1 MGFEPKPAP
10 AGDINQ
16 VSEVATA
23 VNRRASGFNHSPTC
37 ALLDV
42 EERLKFD
49 ALRLRA
55 AATSETWFMS
65 PAGAGLGSNPIPD
78 YIFLAT
84 SEADPVI
91 D

>member
-16 VSEVATA
+16 FLRSRLPLTRGHRTLTTPQRGTVHTLAEW
-23 VNRRASGFNHSPTC
+23 
-37 ALLDV
+37 
-42 EERLKFD
+42 LKFD

-65 PAGAGLGSNPIPD
+65 PAGAGLGSNPIRD
-78 YIFLAT
+78 YIC
-84 SEADPVI
+84 
-91 D
+91 

>member
-1 MGFEPKPAP
+1 M
-10 AGDINQ
+10 DLL
-16 VSEVATA
+16 TA
-23 VNRRASGFNHSPTC
+23 VVAIQDLRSAQCH
-37 ALLDV
+37 V
-42 EERLKFD
+42 EEWLKFD
-49 ALRLRA
+49 ALWLRT

-65 PAGAGLGSNPIPD
+65 PAGAGLGSNPIRD

>member
-1 MGFEPKPAP
+1 MRFEPKPAP

-16 VSEVATA
+16 VSEVAA
-23 VNRRASGFNHSPTC
+23 ALNRRASGFNHSPTC
-37 ALLDV
+37 ALCHV
-42 EERLKFD
+42 EEWLKFD
-49 ALRLRA
+49 ALWLRA

-65 PAGAGLGSNPIPD
+65 PAGAGLGSNPIRD

>member
-1 MGFEPKPAP
+1 MC
-10 AGDINQ
+10 
-16 VSEVATA
+16 
-23 VNRRASGFNHSPTC
+23 H
-37 ALLDV
+37 V

-49 ALRLRA
+49 ALWLRA

-65 PAGAGLGSNPIPD
+65 PAGAGLGSNPIRD

>member
-16 VSEVATA
+16 DLRSHLPLTGGHQALTTL
-23 VNRRASGFNHSPTC
+23 PTC
-37 ALLDV
+37 ALCHV
-42 EERLKFD
+42 EEWLKFD
-49 ALRLRA
+49 ALWLRA

-65 PAGAGLGSNPIPD
+65 PAGAGLGSNPIRD

-84 SEADPVI
+84 SEADPII